1 MASWQSGEGVM
12 FMDQNVM
19 AAFPPHLV
27 LLLLLVAPSKRN
39 KGGVSFRSSIYTNR
53 NREAVICQSRAN
65 DSTKSE
71 SKDFY
76 QASRQNHSMTFFKS
90 EGKPT
95 EKWSVSMV
103 TSFMRVRERQ
113 FDALQEELK
122 RKFEGAET
130 LEQKVALQ
138 STVNLTSLKQD
149 LAKDIEQAM
158 LTEYN
163 FQMPEAHGKWYE
175 IRWFDSGASWRGE
188 DLWVYAQLRIEMRS
202 QSVAG
207 SSFPFHIESLSREP
221 LGFWYKDPPK
231 GLADQQ
237 PPSHGQPSHS
247 GASGSLPAFSQ
258 GSPSDTAGSVRA
270 SVSDQQPS
278 AETKQPSL
286 SGMEPNTTVFSA

>member
-207 SSFPFHIESLSREP
+207 SFSQFHIESISGKP
-221 LGFWYKDPPK
+221 LGFWYKDPPTE
-231 GLADQQ
+231 LADQQ
-237 PPSHGQPSHS
+237 PPSHEQPPY
-247 GASGSLPAFSQ
+247 SGSSEPAGTASQ
-258 GSPSDTAGSVRA
+258 DVPTDTIGSVTA
-270 SVSDQQPS
+270 SVPIAQLSVETNQP
-278 AETKQPSL
+278 PW
-286 SGMEPNTTVFSA
+286 SGMGERGTVFST

>member
-1 MASWQSGEGVM
+1 
-12 FMDQNVM
+12 
-19 AAFPPHLV
+19 
-27 LLLLLVAPSKRN
+27 
-39 KGGVSFRSSIYTNR
+39 
-53 NREAVICQSRAN
+53 
-65 DSTKSE
+65 
-71 SKDFY
+71 
-76 QASRQNHSMTFFKS
+76 MTFFKS

-138 STVNLTSLKQD
+138 STD

-207 SSFPFHIESLSREP
+207 SFSQFHIESLSRKP

-237 PPSHGQPSHS
+237 RPPHEQPPYSGSSEPPGTVSQNVPDDTANSVGPSVSIPQPSVETKHPPPSGMGES
-247 GASGSLPAFSQ
+247 G
-258 GSPSDTAGSVRA
+258 
-270 SVSDQQPS
+270 
-278 AETKQPSL
+278 
-286 SGMEPNTTVFSA
+286 TVFST